1 MGAET
6 LVALPPCSMARML
19 PLKRQSSG
27 MTLLEMLVAVA
38 MLVVF
43 TGVVAMVMQ
52 FTTRFFSLAELTD
65 EKNEFNVSNGVL
77 IDHQQLYIAMDAIVK
92 VLVQP
97 GISLARLEG
106 KEGCASGAASSNCV
120 LCPDP
125 DKDGERC
132 HPQIAFGPQVDPGL
146 ACKSRPV
153 AQWNLSPLM
162 AEVML
167 PPGYRLCLWTTTQPE
182 TGMNDDGEYLAGIY
196 HLQALPEQLS
206 DSSLPTRRLFCRP
219 RPFC

>member
-1 MGAET
+1 MGAENQVT
-6 LVALPPCSMARML
+6 RPLCSMTRML
-19 PLKRQSSG
+19 SLKRRSSG
-27 MTLLEMLVAVA
+27 MTLLETLVAVA

-52 FTTRFFSLAELTD
+52 FTIRFFSSAELTG
-65 EKNEFNVSNGVL
+65 ERNEFNVSNGVL
-77 IDHQQLYIAMDAIVK
+77 IDHQQLYIAMDSIVE

-97 GISLARLEG
+97 GISLARFEG
-106 KEGCASGAASSNCV
+106 KERCAFGAALSNC
-120 LCPDP
+120 LPCPDNA
-125 DKDGERC
+125 GESC
-132 HPQIAFGPQVDPGL
+132 HPQIAFNPQVDPSL

-162 AEVML
+162 TEVML
-167 PPGYRLCLWTTTQPE
+167 PPGYRLCLWATTQPE
-182 TGMNDDGEYLAGIY
+182 TGMNADGEYIAGIY

-206 DSSLPTRRLFCRP
+206 DSNLPTRRLFCRP

>member
-1 MGAET
+1 MGAEA
-6 LVALPPCSMARML
+6 LVNLPPCSMARML

-27 MTLLEMLVAVA
+27 MTLLETLVAVG

-52 FTTRFFSLAELTD
+52 FTIRFFSSAELAG
-65 EKNEFNVSNGVL
+65 ERNEFNVSNGVL
-77 IDHQQLYIAMDAIVK
+77 IDHQQLYIAMDSIVE
-92 VLVQP
+92 VLAQP
-97 GISLARLEG
+97 GISLMRFRGE
-106 KEGCASGAASSNCV
+106 ERCAVGATSSNCV
-120 LCPDP
+120 PCP
-125 DKDGERC
+125 DKDRESC
-132 HPQIAFGPQVDPGL
+132 HPQIAFSPQVDPGL

-182 TGMNDDGEYLAGIY
+182 IGMNEDGEYIAGIY
-196 HLQALPEQLS
+196 HLQALPQQLS
-206 DSSLPTRRLFCRP
+206 DSNLPTRRLFCRP